1 MIDLPALLQAVN
13 VLIIPALVYVVRIDR
28 RMGQLD
34 TISAIDSARIAR
46 LESKYENTNQRLTTL
61 EAKTL

>member
-1 MIDLPALLQAVN
+1 MIDLPALLQVVN